1 MVKRRETQRSP
12 GLAAGEEPH
21 ALTGMVP
28 GLAFIFAVGAGTGL
42 AGCSGHLPA
51 PGPAAVQKT
60 TEDLR
65 TPESLSPQKL
75 KGEAPTTATPS
86 VIEAEEFRLID
97 KDGKVRGLLRVDEA
111 GASSL
116 ILYDSKGKARAILRV
131 PKDGPSS
138 LSFLDEH
145 GNAPSTRHSLP

>member
-1 MVKRRETQRSP
+1 MRI
-12 GLAAGEEPH
+12 
-21 ALTGMVP
+21 VP
-28 GLAFIFAVGAGTGL
+28 ELVFIFAVGAGTCL
-42 AGCSGHLPA
+42 AGCSGYLPA
-51 PGPAAVQKT
+51 PRPVAVQKP

-65 TPESLSPQKL
+65 TLESLSSQKL
-75 KGEAPTTATPS
+75 KGEAPMTATPS
-86 VIEAEEFRLID
+86 VVEAEEFRLVD
-97 KDGKVRGLLRVDEA
+97 KEGKVRGLLRVDDA
-111 GASSL
+111 GVSSL

>member
-1 MVKRRETQRSP
+1 M
-12 GLAAGEEPH
+12 
-21 ALTGMVP
+21 GMMP
-28 GLAFIFAVGAGTGL
+28 GLAFILVVGAGTCL
-42 AGCSGHLPA
+42 AGCSGPLPA
-51 PGPAAVQKT
+51 PGPTVVQKT
-60 TEDLR
+60 TGDLR
-65 TPESLSPQKL
+65 TTESLPSQKV
-75 KGEAPTTATPS
+75 KGEAPTTATPP

-97 KDGKVRGLLRVDEA
+97 KEGKVRGLLRVDEA

>member
-1 MVKRRETQRSP
+1 MVKRRDTQRSP
-12 GLAAGEEPH
+12 GLTAGEEPH
-21 ALTGMVP
+21 APLGMVL
-28 GLAFIFAVGAGTGL
+28 GLAFIFAVGAGTCL
-42 AGCSGHLPA
+42 AGCSGQLPA
-51 PGPAAVQKT
+51 PGAAAVQKT
-60 TEDLR
+60 TGDLR
-65 TPESLSPQKL
+65 TPESLSSQKL
-75 KGEAPTTATPS
+75 KGEAPAPATPS

-97 KDGKVRGLLRVDEA
+97 KEGKLRGLLRVDET

-116 ILYDSKGKARAILRV
+116 VLYDSKGKARAILRV

>member
-1 MVKRRETQRSP
+1 MVKRRDTQRSP
-12 GLAAGEEPH
+12 GLTAGEEPH
-21 ALTGMVP
+21 APLGMVP
-28 GLAFIFAVGAGTGL
+28 GLAFIFAIGAGTCL
-42 AGCSGHLPA
+42 AGCSGQLPA
-51 PGPAAVQKT
+51 PGSAAVQKT
-60 TEDLR
+60 TRDLR
-65 TPESLSPQKL
+65 TTESLSSQKL
-75 KGEAPTTATPS
+75 KGEAPAPATPS

-97 KDGKVRGLLRVDEA
+97 KEGKLRGLLRVDET

-116 ILYDSKGKARAILRV
+116 VLYDGKGKARAILRV